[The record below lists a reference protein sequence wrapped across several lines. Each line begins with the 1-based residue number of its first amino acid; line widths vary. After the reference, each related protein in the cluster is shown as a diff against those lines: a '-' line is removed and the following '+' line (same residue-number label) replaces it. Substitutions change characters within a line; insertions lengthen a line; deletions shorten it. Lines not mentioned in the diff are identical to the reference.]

1 MMWGCYYLPGKI
13 RKPKNLL
20 RPPAQA
26 AKYELSEMRKVKI
39 ISFKMI

>member
-1 MMWGCYYLPGKI
+1 MMWGRYYLPGKI

-20 RPPAQA
+20 RPSEQA
-26 AKYELSEMRKVKI
+26 AKYELFTVRKVKI